1 MNIVGKLMCL
11 LPASVWDFL
20 AKRGPKKLRAMI

>member
-1 MNIVGKLMCL
+1 MNIVGKLMRL
-11 LPASVWDFL
+11 LPASIWDFL